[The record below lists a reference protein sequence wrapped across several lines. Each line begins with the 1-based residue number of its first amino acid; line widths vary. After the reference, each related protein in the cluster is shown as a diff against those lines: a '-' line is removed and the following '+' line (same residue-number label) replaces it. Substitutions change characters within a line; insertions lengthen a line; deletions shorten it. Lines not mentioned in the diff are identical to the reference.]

1 MLNHHPEDR
10 TMRTPLL
17 LSLLTLGACASPLPA
32 QSRREPAVRLATI
45 IWAAVLSGLVSCSA
59 AW

>member
-17 LSLLTLGACASPLPA
+17 LSLLTLSACASPLPPPDVSRIW
-32 QSRREPAVRLATI
+32 QSRNERPL
-45 IWAAVLSGLVSCSA
+45 
-59 AW
+59 